1 MLRAMVPLLMLV
13 ACLLSQYFFPGKTG
27 TPDGKHAEFRIG
39 RGIRVFAWIAGI
51 AMIVWLALLTPSH
64 SSHAIRDALES
75 SVFAGAFAMGGVWA
89 DKYALT
95 FWDDHLTYGAFNA
108 SRIDYKDILS
118 AAVEVFGRRS
128 RYLVVRTAT
137 RRFKISGSI
146 HPLQD
151 AVWMLE
157 SKMKAAKGGGP

>member
-1 MLRAMVPLLMLV
+1 MLRAVVPLLMLIS
-13 ACLLSQYFFPGKTG
+13 CLLSQYFFPGKTG

-39 RGIRVFAWIAGI
+39 RGLGVFTWIAGI

-64 SSHAIRDALES
+64 SSHAIRDALEN
-75 SVFAGAFAMGGVWA
+75 SVLAGAFAMGAVWG

-95 FWDDHLTYGAFNA
+95 FWDDHLTYGAFRA
-108 SRIDYKDILS
+108 SRVDYKDILS
-118 AAVEVFGRRS
+118 ARVEVGSRGRP
-128 RYLVVRTAT
+128 YLVVRTAA
-137 RRFKISGSI
+137 RRFRISGSI

-157 SKMKAAKGGGP
+157 SKVKAGKGDGR